1 MAASLAERWLN
12 IQTILHVLLPGYHS
26 TPKVEDFCEAV
37 CIGGQLNLQ
46 LNNNQN
52 KICFHLS
59 TLNPKAENQAA
70 NRNVVSNITGTI
82 ILWMIQIKQ
91 NQFLHLSPLEASTI
105 GLDITFWTVVWFHKY
120 ELDIRKQ
127 TAKQNHKM
135 LMQFPGMHDTQLCR
149 INQTLTSE
157 IYMT

>member
-26 TPKVEDFCEAV
+26 TPKVEDFYEAV
-37 CIGGQLNLQ
+37 CIGGQMNLQ
-46 LNNNQN
+46 LNTNQN

-70 NRNVVSNITGTI
+70 NRNVVSNKTGTI
-82 ILWMIQIKQ
+82 ILWMIKIKQ
-91 NQFLHLSPLEASTI
+91 NQFLHLSLLEASTI
-105 GLDITFWTVVWFHKY
+105 GLAITFWTVAWFHKY

-135 LMQFPGMHDTQLCR
+135 LMQFPGTHDTQL
-149 INQTLTSE
+149 
-157 IYMT
+157 